1 MHLNRDIYWNEKTQR
16 VRWTSNSSLDMD
28 FKYIG
33 PSTQTELELLVEKLF
48 EIYEDGHI
56 TFETFLKLYNDFRI
70 FCDNITVLL
79 DDQNL

>member
-33 PSTQTELELLVEKLF
+33 PSTQTELELLVEKL
-48 EIYEDGHI
+48 
-56 TFETFLKLYNDFRI
+56 LKYMKMGI
-70 FCDNITVLL
+70 LL
-79 DDQNL
+79 LRRF